1 MGSRRFWLK
10 SLAALLVLL
19 LMLAGYAAYR
29 VHGLLDAQGLQLDWR
44 SLGPTW
50 QGLHAEDLSLLRDD
64 GSLRLHAEQVRL
76 RLWPHSSLSLH
87 GLQVEVQASSGES
100 RSEPPLDLG
109 QLAAILPWLPAH
121 IQLQSIDAH
130 LPCARGRCTLA
141 GDLELRQQ
149 GDALQLSAQLL
160 RGEHHAE
167 LRATLEGLAPTR
179 DTPRHLT
186 ASLLLDEQLQMLLD
200 TRLQPEAAGLRWQGE
215 LGTPGSGDLAWV
227 VDWLGEWLLRDDTA
241 LPQAPRQMALN
252 AQWQVQLGDTAALS
266 HLLQSPGWLQLDAQ
280 LPEPWPV
287 PRLGLLSGTLALH
300 LENLGTRWQ
309 ARQLQGELQLDPGAA
324 PWQAQ
329 IAEGLDSGPLT
340 LRLSPVAKQDE
351 TDIALHLALSSQG
364 PLRLEAEAELALGQ
378 WPGWQLQVRQAHLHA
393 RSERLQLADSQLG
406 GIDLKLQLAG
416 MLAEQHVDLQLEPGS
431 QLTLERVQQA
441 EVQARRLHAELAALK
456 LTGSPQSPQLSGPL
470 KLELGELRQ
479 AVLNPQGWRW
489 QGEVQA
495 TLDEQSATGSL
506 AADSGLQLG
515 LQLQRDAASGMR
527 LDARLDE
534 LFLRA
539 GNPLPAT
546 LRHWPPLLS
555 LDQGRLHG
563 QAHLALPVGQPL
575 HLNAELSGK
584 GLAGIYDR
592 SSLSGVDGT
601 LRLALDGDRLNLQ
614 LADLQAAE
622 IDPGIV
628 LGPLKLQGSYQA
640 RLNKPGV
647 GQVHL
652 QQAQLGVL
660 DGQLS
665 LDATRW
671 DLAQP
676 EQVLPLQLRGLN
688 LETLFRVYPT
698 EGLAGSGLI
707 DGTLP
712 VHLGTGLSIEGGQI
726 QARPPGGR
734 LRFDSPRIRAMGQ
747 TNPGMKLVTDA
758 LQDFHYDL
766 LSSSL
771 DYDSS
776 GTLRLGIRLHGQ
788 NPAIEQGRPIHF
800 NINLEE
806 DIPALLASLQL
817 TGKVND
823 IIQRRIQQRMRQR
836 VPQAPKE

>member
-1 MGSRRFWLK
+1 M
-10 SLAALLVLL
+10 
-19 LMLAGYAAYR
+19 
-29 VHGLLDAQGLQLDWR
+29 
-44 SLGPTW
+44 
-50 QGLHAEDLSLLRDD
+50 
-64 GSLRLHAEQVRL
+64 
-76 RLWPHSSLSLH
+76 
-87 GLQVEVQASSGES
+87 
-100 RSEPPLDLG
+100 
-109 QLAAILPWLPAH
+109 
-121 IQLQSIDAH
+121 
-130 LPCARGRCTLA
+130 
-141 GDLELRQQ
+141 
-149 GDALQLSAQLL
+149 
-160 RGEHHAE
+160 
-167 LRATLEGLAPTR
+167 
-179 DTPRHLT
+179 
-186 ASLLLDEQLQMLLD
+186 
-200 TRLQPEAAGLRWQGE
+200 
-215 LGTPGSGDLAWV
+215 
-227 VDWLGEWLLRDDTA
+227 
-241 LPQAPRQMALN
+241 
-252 AQWQVQLGDTAALS
+252 
-266 HLLQSPGWLQLDAQ
+266 
-280 LPEPWPV
+280 
-287 PRLGLLSGTLALH
+287 
-300 LENLGTRWQ
+300 
-309 ARQLQGELQLDPGAA
+309 
-324 PWQAQ
+324 
-329 IAEGLDSGPLT
+329 
-340 LRLSPVAKQDE
+340 
-351 TDIALHLALSSQG
+351 
-364 PLRLEAEAELALGQ
+364 
-378 WPGWQLQVRQAHLHA
+378 
-393 RSERLQLADSQLG
+393 
-406 GIDLKLQLAG
+406 
-416 MLAEQHVDLQLEPGS
+416 
-431 QLTLERVQQA
+431 
-441 EVQARRLHAELAALK
+441 
-456 LTGSPQSPQLSGPL
+456 
-470 KLELGELRQ
+470 
-479 AVLNPQGWRW
+479 
-489 QGEVQA
+489 QA

-614 LADLQAAE
+614 LAELQAAE

-628 LGPLKLQGSYQA
+628 LGPLKLQGAYQA